1 MCSSDLYVCTLCG
14 AKESDCQCEK
24 FCTLCKNDADVRLC
38 DDGCYYCSDCR
49 EICGYMAEERYGV

>member
-1 MCSSDLYVCTLCG
+1 MAYVCTLCG